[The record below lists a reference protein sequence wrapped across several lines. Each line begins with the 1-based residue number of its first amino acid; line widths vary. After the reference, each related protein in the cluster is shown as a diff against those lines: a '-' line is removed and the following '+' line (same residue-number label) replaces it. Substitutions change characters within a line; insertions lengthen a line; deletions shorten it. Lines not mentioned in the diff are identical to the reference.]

1 MLKTFL
7 FFLFT
12 ACLTLPAA
20 GQFKSLKENIP
31 EHFNILDSASGD
43 IDRDGLKDLVVVLRN
58 EYEKQNSDTTRPLL
72 LLKGNGTGQYALMA
86 RNDSV
91 VLCLGCGGIYG
102 DPFETVTIKEG
113 MFSVHHAGGSSWRW
127 TRTITFS
134 YQEPSKHF
142 VLQNDTGESWHVSD
156 PAKTTATRFN
166 EQEYGKVEFERYSN
180 SLDR

>member
-1 MLKTFL
+1 MLKPFL

-12 ACLTLPAA
+12 TCLTLPAA

-43 IDRDGLKDLVVVLRN
+43 IDRDGLQDLVVMLRN

-72 LLKGNGTGQYALMA
+72 LLKGNGTGLYALLA

-91 VLCLGCGGIYG
+91 VLC
-102 DPFETVTIKEG
+102 
-113 MFSVHHAGGSSWRW
+113 HHAGGSSWRW

-166 EQEYGKVEFERYSN
+166 EKEYGKVEFERYSN